1 MLSSNV
7 TMAMELSALEPS
19 EVVLPIVAMIGL
31 VPVVLQYR
39 RESKWFAVGYLFL
52 IVATLSTNL
61 EALFLG
67 DVLNFAE
74 HSLGLMGSGLAF
86 LAAGY
91 LRRKRILGEDNED
104 AGPDVAA
111 EAGV

>member
-1 MLSSNV
+1 MPL
-7 TMAMELSALEPS
+7 ELSALDPS
-19 EVVLPIVAMIGL
+19 EVVLPIVALIGL
-31 VPVVLQYR
+31 APVVIQYR

-52 IVATLSTNL
+52 VVATLSTNL

-67 DVLNFAE
+67 DLLNLAE
-74 HSLGLMGSGLAF
+74 HSLGLMGSGIAF

-91 LRRKRILGEDNED
+91 MRREKVVGGEADESGPE
-104 AGPDVAA
+104 AGA